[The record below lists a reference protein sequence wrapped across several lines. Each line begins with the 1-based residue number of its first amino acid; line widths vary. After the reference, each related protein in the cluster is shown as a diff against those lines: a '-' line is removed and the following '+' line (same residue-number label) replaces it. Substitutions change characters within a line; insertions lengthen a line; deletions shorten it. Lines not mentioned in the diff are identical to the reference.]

1 MKHTRETLSLVNIL
15 MVGVALCSVFA
26 ITLDVSD
33 CYAQSRSSMVAPT
46 YNYGYP
52 QPATTVVVPPLYPFN
67 NPIPTALTQ
76 SPYKQLP
83 QAPQVGGSGPS
94 DNGAT
99 GTAYARQRS
108 MSTSSWTRKSGTNIP
123 RR

>member
-1 MKHTRETLSLVNIL
+1 MKQPRETLSLVKIL
-15 MVGVALCSVFA
+15 MAVVVCTLCSV
-26 ITLDVSD
+26 TLDVSD
-33 CYAQSRSSMVAPT
+33 CSASSSQVAPP

-52 QPATTVVVPPLYPFN
+52 QPATTVVVPPTYPFS

-76 SPYKQLP
+76 SPFKQLP

-99 GTAYARQRS
+99 GAAYARQRS